1 MFIQW
6 LNSTVTD
13 RRVKVFEIVF
23 ACSGLICYINKISL
37 NYSAHS
43 IYNVKP
49 LSHIK
54 PCLMLRPS
62 PTLQPQGSS
71 MSNNAATAC
80 HVPAEK

>member
-1 MFIQW
+1 M
-6 LNSTVTD
+6 L
-13 RRVKVFEIVF
+13 

-49 LSHIK
+49 YQVLSNVAAFLSD
-54 PCLMLRPS
+54 PAPVR
-62 PTLQPQGSS
+62 PQGTS

-80 HVPAEK
+80 HVPAEKC

>member
-1 MFIQW
+1 M
-6 LNSTVTD
+6 
-13 RRVKVFEIVF
+13 F

-49 LSHIK
+49 YQALSNVAAFLFD
-54 PCLMLRPS
+54 PAPVR
-62 PTLQPQGSS
+62 PQGTNKSN

-80 HVPAEK
+80 HVPANKC